1 LKYIKLTDK
10 LAQFSF
16 NILSAVHRDSLQI
29 PGVTTMTLVL
39 RHRECDT
46 DKIASLLLGAGY
58 RIQSDD
64 VIFPPS
70 CRDRVH
76 RFYRIGGQSPT
87 EPGTPPMSTVFRH
100 HQQMVP
106 TLTHLCRLCLRR
118 TVAVSCHGRH
128 FVDSIHK
135 LPLPTLLRDFVAFS
149 GEFPLD
155 TR

>member
-1 LKYIKLTDK
+1 
-10 LAQFSF
+10 
-16 NILSAVHRDSLQI
+16 VRRDLLQI

-58 RIQSDD
+58 RLQSDD

-70 CRDRVH
+70 CRERVH

-87 EPGTPPMSTVFRH
+87 EPGTPPTSTVFRH

-106 TLTHLCRLCLRR
+106 TLAHLCRLCLRW
-118 TVAVSCHGRH
+118 TVAISCHGRH
-128 FVDSIHK
+128 FIDSIHK

-149 GEFPLD
+149 GEFSLD